1 LVTSGIGYT
10 ATLTDDDGV
19 VSIKG
24 NAKAEAPAA
33 QYQIN
38 FAGLSRNELSS
49 FGGST
54 TVTFRV
60 NDKDGGVVTGNN
72 VEITAK
78 LPEDLLKAGLLT
90 LDGSAKQN
98 PNSKGEV
105 TFVVR
110 VPTGLT
116 ADQRKQ
122 LEQSLTL
129 RAIAVENSGASTE
142 ANSPTVKVS
151 ANGQQSATELSSST
165 NPTDINLLQD
175 SFQIQVRGKRPDGS
189 AAVDKTVTLK
199 LDPKTAKA
207 FSIENNTE
215 QTNSK
220 GVATFT
226 VNIDQSLTPDE
237 RKNLNGSLIKY
248 IATLSDTDGDISG
261 TFETKAKLPIAQY
274 RINFSGLS
282 RNELSSF
289 GGSTTVIFR
298 LNDRKG
304 GIIADQ
310 EVTAKLP
317 DYLVKEGLLTLDSAA
332 TQKTD
337 SKGEV
342 KYIVRV
348 PANLSE
354 TQRAKLEKAKD
365 IALTGT
371 VVEESG
377 ATSRAASP
385 VINVS
390 ATQQSAT
397 ELSSNTTPSV
407 VNVLQDSFQIRV
419 LGKRPNGSAA
429 AGKTVELNLDPI
441 KGVSVQGDTATTDSK
456 GVAVFTVNIDP
467 ALSADERKDIADKG
481 IAYSTTLTDT
491 DGRVSG
497 NFKAQAEVPA
507 AQYQINFAGLSRNE
521 LSSFGG
527 STTVTFR
534 VNDKDGGIIK
544 DQVVAAVLP
553 IALTDQGLLTLD
565 GSSTQKTNEKG
576 EVSFIVRIPEGLD
589 SNKRAEIE
597 KASGFELTTAIV
609 EASGASSTATSAPI
623 KVSAKGQ
630 QSATELSSSTNPSTI
645 NVLQDSFQIRVLG
658 KRPNGSA
665 AASKTVKLDL
675 NPIKGV
681 SVQGDTATTDSKGV
695 AVFTVNIDPALS
707 ETDRKN
713 IAAANIKYT
722 ATLSD
727 TDGDISG
734 SFEAQA
740 DMPDAQYQINF
751 DNLTSNQLL
760 SAGGSTTLT
769 FRVNDKQGGIVKD
782 QRVIA
787 ELPDDTLLRGLISLE
802 SASEQITDAKGEV
815 KYTVRIPT
823 GLTQTQRKA
832 LENRAKVFLKA
843 YAIEASGAKTNVANA
858 PILIKAGEIELV
870 TYSEPQVIDIAT
882 ARYFEITVLSRYP
895 DSSAAFGKNVKL
907 SIDKP
912 TIFTI
917 ENGKHESDEKGQT
930 VFKVR
935 IDPNLTEAQ
944 KDAFVASGIKYT
956 ASILDEN
963 GVQSEVTNTI
973 KVVKSDVPTSTISFA
988 SILSPSIS
996 EFGGDGLVKVKLATK
1011 KAPITPAAK
1020 QTVKLEL
1027 DAQALSY
1034 GVKVKNDSA
1043 VTDFNGEATFE
1054 ISIPE
1059 SLSSEKR
1066 AALKRNGINYLVS
1079 YEEKGT
1085 TYTSAN
1091 QKVNITTPTVA
1102 LTVLNAPTQI
1112 DSRPGFTLN
1121 DSGESVTVSAQLSNK
1136 TENNQISGQPV
1147 KFAFDNKSLAQLL
1160 TVNNQ
1165 IGSAEIAAVTS
1176 ADGTVSFNVTLPN
1189 NLTTAQ
1195 KDQFKNKV
1203 LTATL
1208 TETLTGKIQQVKVK
1222 VQPVTAGLSLIS
1234 TQAKPLNLSGGET
1247 QIEVTAQNDDKNVV
1261 ANQKVFFA
1269 LPAAIASQGVTLL
1282 TDTQITNDS
1291 GKAVFTLAVPNNLTD
1306 AQKTAIGSS
1315 FNFALSAVDGI
1326 NNQIVT
1332 KLGQI
1337 ATIRQ
1342 SSNGTQESLTIGA
1355 NKVVSTKGD
1364 SFKVF
1369 VRVTDINGVIADRDV
1384 RLNVDDPV
1392 KTGVSIASNTVKT
1405 NGDGVATF
1413 DLKLEPGANVNQALL
1428 ERGIKLT
1435 ARTTTSENVSL
1446 SQDYIVAVDT
1456 TTIDNYQILVSSDKP
1471 TLNTGG
1477 DQTNA
1482 VFRVTDG
1489 KGGVLQGVPVQLS
1502 INDLVTSGAALTTP
1516 SVVTTD
1522 SDGKIDVGVLLAAN
1536 SINARLNH
1544 EIKIDAKIITPVYDA
1559 NGDVSLQT
1567 REEKQLI
1574 LSAVG
1579 TKIELTAATTRLKD
1593 GESTAITTQIKD
1605 GSGLA
1610 IANAEMELVDEDGNL
1625 IASNAKASTDA
1636 DGKAVF
1642 SIREDQLTFDSNG
1655 NLRVYARAVG
1665 ENRAAI
1671 QRSTASI
1678 NLIKDSRAGISFTNI
1693 KDIYEVNQPQVIDI
1707 QIRTDSPEQ
1716 AAALVGKSVE
1726 VQTSLGALIANY
1738 LDKFNND
1745 VVITKPIKATDIQ
1758 GNNINVK
1765 VWLKSSLAGTAV
1777 VQATVLGENLQNG
1790 TPRYQVTTDTRFKA
1804 VTPAKMLFQAVKTV
1818 ITPGSSTEVVA
1829 IVKDKND
1836 VPVEGQTVVF
1846 SRSADSSAGRLS
1858 AATAVTDSKGEAR
1871 VVYQANASSPIGG
1884 VVINARLLEDSF
1896 GIGTKT
1902 TNITVSK
1909 EAVYTTLAF
1918 GNKVASD
1925 NIYYT
1930 IQGSI
1935 SVMDGSGRAVANQE
1949 VSIKSYA
1956 VEYAQGRVCALDSTM
1971 TYQPKDIVERDEQG
1985 KVIKVT
1991 TPEAQVMSEI
2001 SPILLSSGWYPT
2013 EDANY
2018 NYTLDKD
2025 RDFILNEDR
2034 NNNNTLEAIN
2044 PVAII
2049 GGTVSADGY
2058 SFVTDSEGR
2067 ADFVIRYP
2075 MRYSH
2080 WVKVRF
2086 DASTFVNGSENM
2098 QSINYALPMAEGDLG
2113 INGDVLQSPWISNTS
2128 PFGSGG
2134 ATCTDSMSVIV
2145 NENTSRTKVIL
2156 SPYQPN
2162 EPGYFVTINGDGL
2175 NYVTVGY
2182 NSFIVDF
2189 NSVFEKGSIINV
2201 NRESFDFSKIINVG
2215 K

>member
-1 LVTSGIGYT
+1 M
-10 ATLTDDDGV
+10 
-19 VSIKG
+19 
-24 NAKAEAPAA
+24 
-33 QYQIN
+33 
-38 FAGLSRNELSS
+38 
-49 FGGST
+49 
-54 TVTFRV
+54 
-60 NDKDGGVVTGNN
+60 
-72 VEITAK
+72 
-78 LPEDLLKAGLLT
+78 
-90 LDGSAKQN
+90 
-98 PNSKGEV
+98 
-105 TFVVR
+105 
-110 VPTGLT
+110 
-116 ADQRKQ
+116 
-122 LEQSLTL
+122 
-129 RAIAVENSGASTE
+129 
-142 ANSPTVKVS
+142 
-151 ANGQQSATELSSST
+151 
-165 NPTDINLLQD
+165 QD
-175 SFQIQVRGKRPDGS
+175 SFQIQVRGKRLDGS

-207 FSIENNTE
+207 FSIENNTVI
-215 QTNSK
+215 TNSK

-289 GGSTTVIFR
+289 GGSTTVTFR

-377 ATSRAASP
+377 VTSRAASP

-429 AGKTVELNLDPI
+429 AGKTVELNLDLI

-527 STTVTFR
+527 SSTVTFR
-534 VNDKDGGIIK
+534 VNDKDGGIIAN
-544 DQVVAAVLP
+544 QVVAAVLP
-553 IALTDQGLLTLD
+553 KALTDKGLLTLD
-565 GSSTQKTNEKG
+565 GSSTQATNEKG

-665 AASKTVKLDL
+665 ASDKTVKLVLDT
-675 NPIKGV
+675 NTAKAFSI
-681 SVQGDTATTDSKGV
+681 DNNTATTNSKGI
-695 AVFTVNIDPALS
+695 AVFTVNIDQALTPNQREELDKS
-707 ETDRKN
+707 
-713 IAAANIKYT
+713 IIKYT

-727 TDGDISG
+727 TDGDVTG
-734 SFEAQA
+734 SFEAEA
-740 DMPDAQYQINF
+740 KMPIAQYQINF
-751 DNLTSNQLL
+751 DKLTSNQLL

-769 FRVNDKQGGIVKD
+769 FRVNDKQGGIVKG

-787 ELPDDTLLRGLISLE
+787 ELPDNTLLRGLVSLE
-802 SASEQITDAKGEV
+802 STSEQITDDKGEV
-815 KYTVRIPT
+815 QYTVRIPT
-823 GLTQTQRKA
+823 GLTEAQRKT
-832 LENRAKVFLKA
+832 LEKRAKVFLKA

-858 PILIKAGEIELV
+858 PILIKAGEIELIAN
-870 TYSEPQVIDIAT
+870 SSPQVVDIAT
-882 ARYFEITVLSRYP
+882 TDYFDITVVSRYP
-895 DSSAAFGKNVKL
+895 DSSAAFGKNIKL

-1079 YEEKGT
+1079 YEEQGT
-1085 TYTSAN
+1085 TYTSVN

-1332 KLGQI
+1332 KLGQV

-1392 KTGVSIASNTVKT
+1392 KTGVSIVSNTVKT

-1610 IANAEMELVDEDGNL
+1610 IANAEMELVDEDGKL

-1655 NLRVYARAVG
+1655 NLRIYARAVG
-1665 ENRAAI
+1665 ENRATI

-1707 QIRTDSPEQ
+1707 QIRSDSPEQ
-1716 AAALVGKSVE
+1716 AAALVGKKVNI
-1726 VQTSLGALIANY
+1726 QTSLG
-1738 LDKFNND
+1738 KFANND
-1745 VVITKPIKATDIQ
+1745 VIIEPVINAKNIN
-1758 GNNINVK
+1758 GNNIDIAVQLN
-1765 VWLKSSLAGTAV
+1765 STLAGIAV
-1777 VQATVLGENLQNG
+1777 LQATVLGENLQNG

-1818 ITPGSSTEVVA
+1818 ITPGGSTEVVA

-1884 VVINARLLEDSF
+1884 VVINARLLEDNF

-1902 TNITVSK
+1902 TRITVSE

-1918 GNKVASD
+1918 ANKLSSD

-1930 IQGSI
+1930 VQGSI

-1956 VEYAQGRVCALDSTM
+1956 IEYAQGRVCALDSTIA
-1971 TYQPKDIVERDEQG
+1971 YQPKDVIELDENG
-1985 KVIKVT
+1985 KVVSVT
-1991 TPEAQVMSEI
+1991 TPEPKVKSEMV
-2001 SPILLSSGWYPT
+2001 PIVLKSNWKPT
-2013 EDANY
+2013 EDPEF
-2018 NYTLDKD
+2018 NYTLDKNAD
-2025 RDFILNEDR
+2025 ANGNGQLDP
-2034 NNNNTLEAIN
+2034 IN

-2049 GGTVSADGY
+2049 SGTVSKDGY
-2058 SFVTDSEGR
+2058 SFVTDEEGR
-2067 ADFVIRYP
+2067 ADFAIRYP
-2075 MRYSH
+2075 VRYSS

-2086 DASTFVNGSENM
+2086 DSSTFVNGSENV
-2098 QSINYALPMAEGDLG
+2098 QSINYVLPVSENDISISGTNL
-2113 INGDVLQSPWISNTS
+2113 VTPW
-2128 PFGSGG
+2128 P
-2134 ATCTDSMSVIV
+2134 
-2145 NENTSRTKVIL
+2145 ENTSAFGNGGAICASALNVMINEQSNKTKVVL
-2156 SPYQPN
+2156 SPYSPN
-2162 EPGYFVTINGDGL
+2162 YTVSINGEANG
-2175 NYVTVGY
+2175 TPSMGY
-2182 NSFIVDF
+2182 NSFVIDF
-2189 NSVFEKGSIINV
+2189 NKAFELGSSLSVV
-2201 NRESFDFSKIINVG
+2201 NNGFGFTQSLKVD
-2215 K
+2215 